1 MNKTIIFDFDG
12 TLANT
17 LDAVVKIVNQ
27 HAEEFGYRK
36 VTKKDISYLQGK
48 NQRKFYHIW
57 EFQLSNSLFGSKKF
71 IQK

>member
-1 MNKTIIFDFDG
+1 MKKTIIFDFDG

-36 VTKKDISYLQGK
+36 VTKKTFHIYKEK

-57 EFQLSNSLFGSKKF
+57 EF
-71 IQK
+71 